1 MIMYDIMC
9 ISVNLSVISA
19 TQLPYMQF
27 VRVKEHS
34 VNKLHNARKFHG
46 ISMWNPKPI
55 LINQTHGGK
64 EMPGTISSYDILS
77 LFALS
82 LLWKTK

>member
-55 LINQTHGGK
+55 LIN
-64 EMPGTISSYDILS
+64 
-77 LFALS
+77 
-82 LLWKTK
+82 